1 MVKTSL
7 SLNVFL
13 VAAEAENA
21 ATVASIAKI
30 DFFIS

>member
-7 SLNVFL
+7 SERSFT
-13 VAAEAENA
+13 VAAEAEIA